1 MSTIKQYVRPTGVI
15 ATLAAALL
23 LSAAIDAA
31 SAKDQARAGS
41 GAVSNPARTE
51 SPSMLAEKPVEPG
64 TKPFRNTIHPI
75 IVKPN
80 HGDKHHGGKHDGEHG
95 NDRDHQTVYEC
106 FAAPCPQPVPR
117 RGWLTKPAY
126 LTIRSAPKPADAAA
140 EGAATAASRPILT
153 DPGYN
158 ASPAAGGSM
167 DMPSASNS
175 RIEQ

>member
-1 MSTIKQYVRPTGVI
+1 MSTIKQYVRSTRVI

-31 SAKDQARAGS
+31 SAKDQAREGS
-41 GAVSNPARTE
+41 AAASSAARAE

-75 IVKPN
+75 IDKPD
-80 HGDKHHGGKHDGEHG
+80 HGGKHHGGKHDGEHG
-95 NDRDHQTVYEC
+95 NDHGHQTVYEC

-140 EGAATAASRPILT
+140 EGATTVGSKPILT
-153 DPGYN
+153 GPGYGV
-158 ASPAAGGSM
+158 SPARGISE
-167 DMPSASNS
+167 DVSSASS
-175 RIEQ
+175 AKTEQ